1 MARLHS
7 SSAQRPGA
15 RGDTSA
21 RNLCWRAASGRH
33 AGEPRRLRTTLAA
46 LAGRATHGTPGGTR
60 LVAAL
65 ASHAGWPG
73 AGALAS
79 HRACHAGKPLGRRAA
94 APGHRATPCRPQAA
108 GRAAPWPAEP
118 WSTRA
123 KGARAAGRRWGSAGG
138 VEEREGVWQEGP
150 TSTAAITPGSV
161 GASWARI
168 RAGRFGE
175 EE

>member
-1 MARLHS
+1 MARLRS

-15 RGDTSA
+15 RGDISA
-21 RNLCWRAASGRH
+21 WNPRWRAASGRH

-46 LAGRATHGTPGGTR
+46 LARRATQGTPGGTR
-60 LVAAL
+60 RVAAQ
-65 ASHAGWPG
+65 ASR
-73 AGALAS
+73 
-79 HRACHAGKPLGRRAA
+79 RACHAGRPLGRHAA
-94 APGHRATPCRPQAA
+94 APGHRATPCQPQAA
-108 GRAAPWPAEP
+108 GRTAPWPAEP

-123 KGARAAGRRWGSAGG
+123 KGARAAGRRWGSAEG
-138 VEEREGVWQEGP
+138 VEERGGVWQEGP

-161 GASWARI
+161 GASWVRI